1 MQLDADAE
9 DEPFFKPNA
18 VKTEPLVP
26 KAQRE
31 REATAQAHAQGQQTP
46 SGGGSLDGKGPT
58 ASEEGSTIAAEE

>member
-31 REATAQAHAQGQQTP
+31 REAAAQAQAQAQQTP
-46 SGGGSLDGKGPT
+46 SGSGILDGQGQT
-58 ASEEGSTIAAEE
+58 ASEEGSTTVPEE